1 MYFNN
6 HINVL
11 IRSKSY
17 LPVLQIYFLPRT
29 YMFMNLIK
37 MDIINHRY
45 NKVHPVDKIPRALP
59 LSSSRCSSTH
69 SWFFSEWISIY
80 KPSDMWQTL
89 WHQSSE
95 PLKQNKIKPI
105 SCSAS
110 PNKKKKET
118 VLHARNTQSISPV
131 MFYCMRINASFNH
144 KTLDE
149 GLIRNKKINS
159 WIIVSVIMYRSWVD
173 WVQVNSLQENTLNPW
188 LIKGI
193 ICWEYFFLK
202 WHLYN
207 GFQL

>member
-110 PNKKKKET
+110 PNKTKKGNCFTCEEYSINLFCH
-118 VLHARNTQSISPV
+118 VLLHENKRFIQS
-131 MFYCMRINASFNH
+131 
-144 KTLDE
+144 
-149 GLIRNKKINS
+149 
-159 WIIVSVIMYRSWVD
+159 
-173 WVQVNSLQENTLNPW
+173 QNPW
-188 LIKGI
+188 
-193 ICWEYFFLK
+193 WRFDSE
-202 WHLYN
+202 
-207 GFQL
+207 